1 MTRTAA
7 ACRNIHT
14 AIIKAAAGVLP
25 NLKVKAPKEIN
36 SQGVLDHETR
46 PPSMFGVQFV
56 FVGK

>member
-1 MTRTAA
+1 MTRAA
-7 ACRNIHT
+7 AARRYIHT
-14 AIIKAAAGVLP
+14 AINKAAVGVLP
-25 NLKVKAPKEIN
+25 NLKGKAPKKIN